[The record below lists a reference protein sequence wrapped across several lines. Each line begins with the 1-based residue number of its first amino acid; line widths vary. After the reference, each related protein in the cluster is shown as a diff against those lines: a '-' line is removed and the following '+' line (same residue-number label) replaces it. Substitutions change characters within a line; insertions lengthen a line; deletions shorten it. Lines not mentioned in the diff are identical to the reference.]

1 MAKPVSI
8 SLNKFTAS
16 VQAAVKSAV
25 VKHPKFNVPTPH
37 GVSVSYLIRGIP
49 VPDEILA
56 KVTLAETQAFAT
68 EIAGQIAQ
76 AHPEALGAARP
87 AGQAETQAWVVQERQ
102 TSLST
107 VMCAVGAT
115 RKSTVAIR
123 SSNEGPSNSS
133 TLPETEFARSG
144 ANVGIGKLVVLIRR
158 SASRRRHRG
167 QGRVF
172 AALTSSRRHAQ
183 GARRRA
189 SPWDSAP

>member
-25 VKHPKFNVPTPH
+25 AKHPKFNVPTPH

-76 AHPEALGAARP
+76 AHPEALGPARP
-87 AGQAETQAWVVQERQ
+87 APAGAI
-102 TSLST
+102 LS
-107 VMCAVGAT
+107 VGRYVLLGIPA
-115 RKSTVAIR
+115 
-123 SSNEGPSNSS
+123 PS
-133 TLPETEFARSG
+133 EIIQFEA
-144 ANVGIGKLVVLIRR
+144 
-158 SASRRRHRG
+158 
-167 QGRVF
+167 
-172 AALTSSRRHAQ
+172 
-183 GARRRA
+183 
-189 SPWDSAP
+189 

>member
-1 MAKPVSI
+1 MATIDSFLYPNIRDNWEGEIKMAKPVSI

-25 VKHPKFNVPTPH
+25 AKHPKFNVPTPH

-87 AGQAETQAWVVQERQ
+87 AGQAGAI
-102 TSLST
+102 LS
-107 VMCAVGAT
+107 VGRYVLLGIPA
-115 RKSTVAIR
+115 
-123 SSNEGPSNSS
+123 PS
-133 TLPETEFARSG
+133 EIIQFEA
-144 ANVGIGKLVVLIRR
+144 
-158 SASRRRHRG
+158 
-167 QGRVF
+167 
-172 AALTSSRRHAQ
+172 
-183 GARRRA
+183 
-189 SPWDSAP
+189 

>member
-25 VKHPKFNVPTPH
+25 AKHPKFNVPTPH
-37 GVSVSYLIRGIP
+37 GVSASYVIRGIP

-87 AGQAETQAWVVQERQ
+87 AGQAGAI
-102 TSLST
+102 LS
-107 VMCAVGAT
+107 VGRYVLLGIPA
-115 RKSTVAIR
+115 
-123 SSNEGPSNSS
+123 PS
-133 TLPETEFARSG
+133 EIIQFEA
-144 ANVGIGKLVVLIRR
+144 
-158 SASRRRHRG
+158 
-167 QGRVF
+167 
-172 AALTSSRRHAQ
+172 
-183 GARRRA
+183 
-189 SPWDSAP
+189 